1 MSSNKTTDVE
11 RYRNIQKRKI
21 RQRRLIITMI
31 TLSIIV
37 ITMFLIVRIL
47 NHYKP
52 ETQLMFLEEKE
63 ISNRYQVKAL
73 LIRDETVF
81 QAAESGTVR
90 SLYAD
95 GARVAKNENLAYIIL
110 DNQNEEYKELQNIE
124 NEIINYQ
131 YEIIDNENY
140 AGAKQIDIDTEN
152 QLKDVY
158 HSIYTEILN
167 KNFSDISTDE
177 STLISLLNERNE
189 KLRNYNFDDTRLTE
203 LLDYYQELENELG
216 NKSNIVT
223 SSQSGIYIRSVD
235 GLEERLNPDNIDNL
249 TAEDLNDYLSTA
261 TQGRLEPI
269 QHVEKGDPL
278 YCLTNSI
285 EQYFVFFIPSGNS
298 VDVQISS
305 SVDSI
310 TKEGI
315 PLDNGIVTRSEET
328 DFGTFIVIRC
338 DNSLE
343 RLSDRRIVELDV
355 ELNKKTGLRIP
366 IDALINFKVGNTE
379 AEIYIEDGG
388 YINKTTVKVTDYNND
403 YALIESK
410 EDAELPIDVA
420 TMVVL
425 NPKDV
430 SIGDSITGISE

>member
-21 RQRRLIITMI
+21 RQLRLIITMI

-167 KNFSDISTDE
+167 KNFSNISTDE

>member
-167 KNFSDISTDE
+167 KNFSNISTDE

-203 LLDYYQELENELG
+203 LLDDYQELEKELG
-216 NKSNIVT
+216 NKSNILT

-410 EDAELPIDVA
+410 EDA
-420 TMVVL
+420 
-425 NPKDV
+425 
-430 SIGDSITGISE
+430 